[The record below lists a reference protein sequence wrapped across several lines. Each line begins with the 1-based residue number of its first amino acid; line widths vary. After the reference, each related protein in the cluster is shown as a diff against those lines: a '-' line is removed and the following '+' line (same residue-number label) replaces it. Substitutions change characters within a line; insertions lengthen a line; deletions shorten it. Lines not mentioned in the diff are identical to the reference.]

1 MGKSFGRL
9 SSAML
14 ELLLPSAAAQA
25 CTTPYCQNNSTKT
38 KHRCCMNCSGGVV
51 SCGSWTSGACKST
64 SCPL

>member
-1 MGKSFGRL
+1 
-9 SSAML
+9 ML

-51 SCGSWTSGACKST
+51 SCGSWTSGACTST